1 MIVQFFG
8 GSGFIGTTTLD
19 MLKRNHK
26 CINIDKNV
34 SFLHP
39 ELTLIADITNIKE
52 LEVLPIQKVD
62 VTVLL
67 AAEHRDDV
75 NPVQLY
81 YDVNVEGTRNVLAV
95 MEQRGINKIVF
106 TSSVA
111 VYGLN
116 KENPS
121 EQHPVDP
128 FNHYGRSKWQAEEVL
143 REWYY
148 KDPKN
153 RSLTIIRPTVVFGER
168 NRGNVYNLL
177 KQVAS
182 GKFMMVG
189 SGENK
194 KSMAYV
200 GNVAAFLKYCVETAK
215 PGYRLYN
222 YVDKPD
228 LTMNQLVAQ
237 VEKSLNKK
245 IASFRL
251 PYTLG
256 YLGGL
261 SFDLLSKIT
270 GKKFPVSAV
279 RVKKFCATT
288 QFDATNAHASGFK
301 SPFSLE
307 QGLDNTLTYEFRT
320 INKDQIIFDSE

>member
-1 MIVQFFG
+1 MKVVCIG
-8 GSGFIGTTTLD
+8 GSGFIGTRTLD
-19 MLKRNHK
+19 LLKNTHN
-26 CINIDKNV
+26 CVNIDK
-34 SFLHP
+34 SSSHFHS
-39 ELTLIADITNIKE
+39 EITTHGDITKIDHIPLQN
-52 LEVLPIQKVD
+52 VD
-62 VTVLL
+62 TIILL
-67 AAEHRDDV
+67 AAEHKDNV
-75 NPVQLY
+75 NPVSLY
-81 YDVNVEGTRNVLAV
+81 YDVNVEGTRNVLEV
-95 MEQRGINKIVF
+95 MDQKGIKNIIF

-128 FNHYGRSKWQAEEVL
+128 FNHYGKSKWQAEEVL
-143 REWYY
+143 REWYN
-148 KDPKN
+148 KDPDN

-177 KQVAS
+177 KQIAS
-182 GKFMMVG
+182 GTFMMVG
-189 SGENK
+189 AGENK

-200 GNVAAFLKYCVETAK
+200 GNVAAFLKFCIETVK

-228 LTMNQLVAQ
+228 LTMNKLVAQ

-245 IASFRL
+245 IASIRL
-251 PYTLG
+251 PYSLG

-261 SFDLLSKIT
+261 TLDIIAKLT
-270 GKKFPVSAV
+270 GTKFPISAL

-288 QFDATNAHASGFK
+288 QFDANAAHLSAFTA
-301 SPFSLE
+301 PYTLQE
-307 QGLDNTLTYEFRT
+307 GLHRTLNYEFGSEE
-320 INKDQIIFDSE
+320 KDKIVFESE